1 MMIMMMILRMRM
13 TTILMII
20 MASSGLGGRWTI
32 DIKYNDDDYEDGID
46 NNVDDIIIKLWP
58 WWQVDIIVKMITIT
72 MMMALV
78 IVTVFIIWQVTE
90 IFSCG
95 WV

>member
-1 MMIMMMILRMRM
+1 
-13 TTILMII
+13 MII

-58 WWQVDIIVKMITIT
+58 GGRPG
-72 MMMALV
+72 A
-78 IVTVFIIWQVTE
+78 
-90 IFSCG
+90 S
-95 WV
+95 

>member
-1 MMIMMMILRMRM
+1 MMMMRRRRMRMMIMMMILRMRM

-46 NNVDDIIIKLWP
+46 NNFDDIIIKLWP
-58 WWQVDIIVKMITIT
+58 GGRPG
-72 MMMALV
+72 A
-78 IVTVFIIWQVTE
+78 
-90 IFSCG
+90 S
-95 WV
+95 